1 MTQHIAKGLIML
13 AELTVKPE
21 ALNAF
26 TAYTAE
32 NLPVCRAYPGNLR
45 FDILVDRTAPE
56 KVAFYEVWETP
67 EAQQSYMAW
76 RVQNGDLDRLL
87 SMLACE
93 PQFTALRE
101 VRA

>member
-13 AELTVKPE
+13 AELTVKHE
-21 ALNAF
+21 ALDAF
-26 TAYTAE
+26 TAFTAD

-45 FDILVDRTAPE
+45 FDIMVDRTAPE

-67 EAQQSYMAW
+67 EAQQAYMAW
-76 RVQNGDLDRLL
+76 RVQNGDLDTLM

-93 PQFTALRE
+93 PRFTALRE
-101 VRA
+101 VQT

>member
-1 MTQHIAKGLIML
+1 MTQHIANGLIML

-26 TAYTAE
+26 TDFTAD
-32 NLPVCRAYPGNLR
+32 NLSVCRAYPGNLR

-76 RVQNGDLDRLL
+76 RIQNGDLDLL
-87 SMLACE
+87 MSMLACE
-93 PQFTALRE
+93 PRFTALRE
-101 VRA
+101 VRP